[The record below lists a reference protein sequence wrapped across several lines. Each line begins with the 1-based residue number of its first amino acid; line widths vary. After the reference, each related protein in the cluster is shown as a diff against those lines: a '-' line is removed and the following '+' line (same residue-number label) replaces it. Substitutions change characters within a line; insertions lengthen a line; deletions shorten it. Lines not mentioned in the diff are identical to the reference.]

1 MADLFELPT
10 SVKELADLKFALDQ
24 SSIVAITDQFGK
36 MIYVNDLFCK
46 ISQYSMSELIG
57 KDHRII
63 NSNYHTKL
71 FFKQMWETIRSRQVW
86 KGEIRNKAKDDTYY
100 WVHTTIIPIL
110 NEQGIPE
117 RYIAIRTDITER
129 KMYEEQVAYL
139 AYYDELTNLPNRR
152 KFNLDLSEKIKMI
165 KEKDKDSGLSIIFL
179 DLDRFKYINDTKGH
193 TFGDYVLK
201 TVVAQMTEQLRE
213 GAQMYRLG
221 GDEFTI
227 IFEYSSIQEIKNQ
240 ANCLLTLFHFP
251 ITLREE
257 DYFLSLSMGISI
269 YPFHGREADTLVKN
283 ADLAMYRAKELGGDR
298 VEFFKMDLLEE
309 IKEEMSLE
317 KELRKAV
324 DRNEFTMV
332 YQPKI
337 NLTTR
342 GITGVE
348 ALIRWNHPEKGM
360 ISPVRFIPLSEKIR
374 LIIPIT
380 EFVIRRVCED
390 MIKWKRDGLPTICV
404 AINFSPTLFEDVNLA
419 NFVKEILQEFDIDP
433 NHIKIEITE
442 SVMIHHDRVLKT
454 LNELKS
460 LGIHIAIDDF
470 GTGFSSLSYLKRFP
484 IDTIKI
490 DRSFIREIGKS
501 SEDDAMVKTIID
513 IAHNLRLTVVAE
525 GIETEEQLDFLSK
538 YQYIEGQGYLFSP
551 PVTSKKI
558 QEIICSSILTK

>member
-1 MADLFELPT
+1 MVDLFELPT

-46 ISQYSMSELIG
+46 ISQYSMSELIC

-71 FFKQMWETIRSRQVW
+71 FFKQMWETIRSGQVW
-86 KGEIRNKAKDDTYY
+86 RGEIRNKAKDDTYY

-213 GAQMYRLG
+213 GTQMYRLG

-227 IFEYSSIQEIKNQ
+227 IFEHSSIQEIKKQ

-251 ITLREE
+251 ITLGEE

-269 YPFHGREADTLVKN
+269 YPFHGREADALVKN
-283 ADLAMYRAKELGGDR
+283 AELAMYRAKELGGDR
-298 VEFFKMDLLEE
+298 VELFKMNLLEE

-342 GITGVE
+342 SVAGVE

-360 ISPVRFIPLSEKIR
+360 ISPVRFIPLAEKIG

-404 AINFSPTLFEDVNLA
+404 AINFSSTLFEVVNLA
-419 NFVKEILQEFDIDP
+419 NFVKKILQEFDMDP

-442 SVMIHHDRVLKT
+442 SVMIHHDRALKT